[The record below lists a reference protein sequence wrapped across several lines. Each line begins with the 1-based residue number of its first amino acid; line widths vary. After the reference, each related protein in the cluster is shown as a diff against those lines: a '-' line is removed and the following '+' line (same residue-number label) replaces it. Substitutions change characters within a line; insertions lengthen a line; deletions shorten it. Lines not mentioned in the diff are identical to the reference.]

1 MNRYVATF
9 HTHFAALVTHR
20 TMIGAGVTS
29 TLAPVPRAL
38 SSSCGT
44 CVSYEAEE
52 PCLQLLDADMEAVYS
67 VLGEDDYSLI
77 KRGENE

>member
-9 HTHFAALVTHR
+9 HTHFAALSTHR
-20 TMIGAGVTS
+20 AMTGAGVLS

-44 CVSYEAEE
+44 CVKYSSDDPRLMLLHRDFEQVVIERSEGVYERVTA
-52 PCLQLLDADMEAVYS
+52 P
-67 VLGEDDYSLI
+67 
-77 KRGENE
+77 

>member
-9 HTHFAALVTHR
+9 HTHFAALSTYR
-20 TMIGAGVTS
+20 AMTGAGVSS

-44 CVSYEAEE
+44 CVKYASDD
-52 PCLQLLDADMEAVYS
+52 PCLTLMHRDCEQVVFERAEGVYER
-67 VLGEDDYSLI
+67 VAAP
-77 KRGENE
+77 

>member
-9 HTHFAALVTHR
+9 HTHFAALSTHR
-20 TMIGAGVTS
+20 AMTGAGVLS

-44 CVSYEAEE
+44 CVKYASDDPRLPLLHRDLEQVVLERADGVYERVAE
-52 PCLQLLDADMEAVYS
+52 P
-67 VLGEDDYSLI
+67 
-77 KRGENE
+77 

>member
-20 TMIGAGVTS
+20 ALTGAGVTS

-44 CVSYEAEE
+44 CVKYSADDPRLTLLHRDCEQVVLERAEGVYEQVQA
-52 PCLQLLDADMEAVYS
+52 L
-67 VLGEDDYSLI
+67 
-77 KRGENE
+77 